1 MNQENSVLQI
11 PLPHFINQEIMKSVD
26 YIERESKK
34 VLKEEVP
41 SGGLLKWLYNTPTGK
56 ASLNILVKRKLF
68 SNITGWYMNRSCSRK
83 KIKKFIKKYDINMSH
98 YELPNSGKFSNFNK
112 FFYRRIKETVRPIG
126 IHIVSP
132 ADGKAVAFQNIN
144 SSSSFYIKG
153 SEFSLSDFLQNNTL
167 AHKYCNG
174 AMIIVRLAP
183 TDYHRFHFPASGI
196 ISESKKIK
204 GRYFSVSP
212 LALKKNMEIFC
223 RNQREYSIL
232 KTEDYGDIIISEI
245 GATMVG
251 SIIQNYQINSI
262 VKKGSEKGYFA
273 FGGSTLLLLFEEG
286 KIKID
291 QDLLEH
297 TINGYETKVRMGETI
312 ARKIS

>member
-1 MNQENSVLQI
+1 
-11 PLPHFINQEIMKSVD
+11 MKSVD

-68 SNITGWYMNRSCSRK
+68 SRVTGWYMDRSISRK

-98 YELPNSGKFSNFNK
+98 YELPDSGRFSNFNK
-112 FFYRRIKETVRPIG
+112 FFYRKIKDTARPIG
-126 IHIVSP
+126 AHIVSP

-153 SEFSLSDFLQNNTL
+153 SEFSLKEFLQDYSL
-167 AHKYCNG
+167 ANKYNNG

-183 TDYHRFHFPASGI
+183 TDYHRFHFPASGV
-196 ISESKKIK
+196 ISQSKIIK

-212 LALKKNMEIFC
+212 LALKKNLEIFC

-232 KTEDYGDIIISEI
+232 KTEDYGDILISEI

-251 SIIQNYQINSI
+251 SIIQNYKKDSH

-286 KIKID
+286 KIEID

-297 TINGYETKVRMGETI
+297 TINGYETEVRMGETI
-312 ARKIS
+312 ARKMH